1 MEVPLLDQLVESEAM
16 VIETSLLG
24 VGHIEGGPWTAAKS
38 MDNITLKHEAGVR
51 RPFADLILVLFRPA
65 PRCFDARLGYGPER
79 FSDEPTSI
87 RRSFLLLSSFFFQ
100 FSLHLPT
107 FSAPASSTTHHA
119 TLPLSPLLTPDS
131 LALLSRAVLPR
142 LSSER
147 SDPPAT

>member
-79 FSDEPTSI
+79 SSDEPTDI
-87 RRSFLLLSSFFFQ
+87 RRGFLRVGYSALSFSNSVCTCHHSQHLLQAQLIKQHFPFSS
-100 FSLHLPT
+100 P
-107 FSAPASSTTHHA
+107 HA
-119 TLPLSPLLTPDS
+119 R
-131 LALLSRAVLPR
+131 LARH
-142 LSSER
+142 
-147 SDPPAT
+147 